1 MIKSSKFPIF
11 IAVFIFNSTS
21 YGEIEF
27 NRDIRPILSGK
38 CFECHG
44 PDSNHR
50 KAGLRLDTRDGA
62 IADNDGIKAI
72 DPDKLSE
79 SEMLYRIQSEDP
91 EDIMPPPESKKVLSE
106 KEKALISEW
115 INAGDFMN
123 WYPLRVISGKES
135 KVKDNLLF
143 ELDYQNLSDQVSDI
157 LIPSENIVEM
167 KDGKKKIKNK
177 VFFPGYVL
185 VQMTDSKEARHI
197 IENMDGVISFVGPN
211 GDPQALK
218 EDEITRILGEVHG
231 REGKEIVVA
240 PYKVGDSVKVID
252 GPFADFNGYVNEVNE
267 EKQKVK
273 VSVSIFGRS
282 TPVELDFLQVEIEK

>member
-1 MIKSSKFPIF
+1 M
-11 IAVFIFNSTS
+11 
-21 YGEIEF
+21 
-27 NRDIRPILSGK
+27 D
-38 CFECHG
+38 
-44 PDSNHR
+44 
-50 KAGLRLDTRDGA
+50 
-62 IADNDGIKAI
+62 
-72 DPDKLSE
+72 
-79 SEMLYRIQSEDP
+79 
-91 EDIMPPPESKKVLSE
+91 
-106 KEKALISEW
+106 
-115 INAGDFMN
+115 
-123 WYPLRVISGKES
+123 WYTLRVISGKE
-135 KVKDNLLF
+135 KKIKETILF
-143 ELDYQNLSDQVSDI
+143 ELGTANLNDSV
-157 LIPSENIVEM
+157 ENILVPTENVLEM
-167 KDGKKKIKNK
+167 RDGKKKIKEK

-231 REGKEIVVA
+231 RDGKEIVVA